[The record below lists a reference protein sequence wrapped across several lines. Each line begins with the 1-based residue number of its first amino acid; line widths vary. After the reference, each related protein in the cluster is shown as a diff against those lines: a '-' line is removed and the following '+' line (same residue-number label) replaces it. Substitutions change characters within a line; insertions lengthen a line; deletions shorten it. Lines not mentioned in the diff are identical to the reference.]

1 MSEVDTM
8 IKEKHPKKILNLI
21 RDAKDA
27 VSMIDDFMK
36 GEATKDDLMT
46 VAINLEED
54 ISNIEKE

>member
-1 MSEVDTM
+1 MVKD
-8 IKEKHPKKILNLI
+8 KLPKKILNLI

>member
-1 MSEVDTM
+1 MAKDKLS
-8 IKEKHPKKILNLI
+8 KKILNLI

-36 GEATKDDLMT
+36 GKATKDDLMT

-54 ISNIEKE
+54 ISDIEKE